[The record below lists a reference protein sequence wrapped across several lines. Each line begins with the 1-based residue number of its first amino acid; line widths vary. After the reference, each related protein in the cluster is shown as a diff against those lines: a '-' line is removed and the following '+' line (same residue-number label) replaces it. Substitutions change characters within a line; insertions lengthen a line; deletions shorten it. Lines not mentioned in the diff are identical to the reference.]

1 MAAIV
6 WKGYISFGLVS
17 FPVRLFAAGRAE
29 AVHFHMLHRKD
40 LSRVKEVWYCA
51 EEDKPIER
59 ADIVKGYEASK
70 GEYVVVTDEEL
81 NSVAPATAGTMEILQ
96 FVREADV
103 DPIYF
108 EHSYYVAPGDKVDKP
123 YALFLKALQETKYS
137 AIAKVAMHNR
147 EHVVLIRFSENQ
159 LVLHTLFYQ
168 DELHEANKQ
177 HIPAA
182 TNSTRKELELA
193 TALIRQLA
201 GPFKPDQFHDTYR
214 ENVETLIAQKKK
226 GEKVTSEP
234 KPRRAPVVDLME
246 ALKKSIKA
254 SAPSKAMSEKTAK
267 AKSRA
272 PSTTKR
278 RKAA

>member
-1 MAAIV
+1 MPAIV

-29 AVHFHMLHRKD
+29 AVHFHMLHKKD

-51 EEDKPIER
+51 EEDKPISR
-59 ADIVKGYEASK
+59 DDIVKGYETSK
-70 GEYVVVTDEEL
+70 GEYVVVGEEEL
-81 NSVAPATAGTMEILQ
+81 SGIAPATAGTMEILQ

-123 YALFLKALQETKYS
+123 YALFLKALRETGYS
-137 AIAKVAMHNR
+137 AIAKVSMHGR
-147 EHVVLIRFSENQ
+147 EHVVLIRHSENQ

-168 DELHEANKQ
+168 NELHTANKQ
-177 HIPAA
+177 TVPASA
-182 TNSTRKELELA
+182 NSTKKELELA

-201 GPFKPDQFHDTYR
+201 GPFKPDQYHDTYR
-214 ENVETLIAQKKK
+214 EAVKKLIDQKKK
-226 GEKVTSEP
+226 GEKVTLEA

-246 ALKKSIKA
+246 ALKKSIQ
-254 SAPSKAMSEKTAK
+254 SAAPAK
-267 AKSRA
+267 AGKTKSPA
-272 PSTTKR
+272 KR
-278 RKAA
+278 RQAA